1 MKKKSVK
8 KKSKLQCRL
17 EEKQAENEQKKV
29 KKKRVFKKHTN
40 AETGLSWPK
49 YDKKPSLKKV
59 VDPKT
64 KRKYKHHKLSDM
76 PKFFQE
82 GWFARLH
89 KGSEIFRHLNTSY
102 EQILADMGGI
112 EKITRLELT
121 IIERLIFA
129 EYLCRKKEV
138 ELLESEDFTDENVAA
153 VTRLGSLVQS
163 LAQKLGV
170 TRRADTDTNSLQEYL
185 KEDKPE

>member
-29 KKKRVFKKHTN
+29 KKKRVFCKHTN

-49 YDKKPSLKKV
+49 YDKKKKV
-59 VDPKT
+59 VLPKT
-64 KRKYKHHKLSDM
+64 KRKYKHHKLTDM
-76 PKFFQE
+76 PAFYQANFM
-82 GWFARLH
+82 ARLH
-89 KGSEIFRHLNTSY
+89 KGSELFYHLSTSY
-102 EQILADMGGI
+102 EQILADLGGI

-121 IIERLIFA
+121 IIERLVFT

-138 ELLESEDFTDENVAA
+138 ELLESEDFSDENIQA
-153 VTRLGSLVQS
+153 VTRLGALVQS
-163 LAQKLGV
+163 LATKLGV
-170 TRRADTDTNSLQEYL
+170 TRRADTDTDSLKEYL
-185 KEDKPE
+185 EDKTE

>member
-1 MKKKSVK
+1 MKKVK
-8 KKSKLQCRL
+8 KKSKLQQRL
-17 EEKQAENEQKKV
+17 EDKKAENEQKKK
-29 KKKRVFKKHTN
+29 KKKRKFVKHTN
-40 AETGLSWPK
+40 PETGLSWPK
-49 YDKKPSLKKV
+49 YDRKTEKKV
-59 VDPKT
+59 VGCKT

-82 GWFARLH
+82 GWFGRLH

-170 TRRADTDTNSLQEYL
+170 TRRADSDTDSLKEYL
-185 KEDKPE
+185 EDKTE

>member
-1 MKKKSVK
+1 MV
-8 KKSKLQCRL
+8 
-17 EEKQAENEQKKV
+17 
-29 KKKRVFKKHTN
+29 
-40 AETGLSWPK
+40 
-49 YDKKPSLKKV
+49 
-59 VDPKT
+59 
-64 KRKYKHHKLSDM
+64 
-76 PKFFQE
+76 
-82 GWFARLH
+82 RLH
-89 KGSEIFRHLNTSY
+89 KGSEIFNHLNTSY

-153 VTRLGSLVQS
+153 VTRLGALVQS
-163 LAQKLGV
+163 LATKLGV